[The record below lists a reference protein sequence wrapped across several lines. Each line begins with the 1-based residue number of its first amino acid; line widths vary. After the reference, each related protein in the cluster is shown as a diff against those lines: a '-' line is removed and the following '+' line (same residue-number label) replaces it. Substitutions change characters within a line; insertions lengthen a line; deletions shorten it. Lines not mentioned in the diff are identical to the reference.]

1 MEDLDNAAL
10 SELKS
15 FIRPPAIVLNVVK
28 AALLLLGHPL
38 DTIRVATPL
47 PRCRARVMHHPHDDQ
62 PVVMRCRHGNSVAR
76 TVYPSAG
83 STQLPS
89 SPSS

>member
-15 FIRPPAIVLNVVK
+15 FIRPPVIVLNVVK

-47 PRCRARVMHHPHDDQ
+47 TLLMHMKLALLSCD
-62 PVVMRCRHGNSVAR
+62 
-76 TVYPSAG
+76 Y
-83 STQLPS
+83 LL
-89 SPSS
+89 